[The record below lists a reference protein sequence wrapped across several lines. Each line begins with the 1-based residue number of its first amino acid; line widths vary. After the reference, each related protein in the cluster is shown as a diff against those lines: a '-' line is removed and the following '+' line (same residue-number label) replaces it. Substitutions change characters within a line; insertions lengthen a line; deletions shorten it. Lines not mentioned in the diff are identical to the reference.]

1 MQCLLLWLKSRSVR
15 EASRH
20 PAFMDNFSTI
30 SHMCSTYLPSRWVL
44 LFVPG
49 VAERNEDAGW
59 IFFLF
64 LMLIRWNEEGRWV
77 EDFVLLPQGIE
88 SFPSDQPRA
97 RWRDL
102 VCGVLISVDTW
113 HCFNVYNRQHRRRFI
128 DVETTSCV
136 YWHRWLSHWWLVFV
150 LSELMLLWVMGV
162 DLRTLTKFQGSEMSP
177 GLFRDFMDGY
187 IRLSPQAVEH
197 SVVIMTAGSQSRR
210 SYIESYG

>member
-1 MQCLLLWLKSRSVR
+1 
-15 EASRH
+15 
-20 PAFMDNFSTI
+20 MDNFFTI

-64 LMLIRWNEEGRWV
+64 LMLIRWNEEERWV
-77 EDFVLLPQGIE
+77 EDFVLLPQRIE

-102 VCGVLISVDTW
+102 VCGVFISVDTW
-113 HCFNVYNRQHRRRFI
+113 HCFNVYNRQHRRRLI
-128 DVETTSCV
+128 DVETTLCV

-162 DLRTLTKFQGSEMSP
+162 DLRTLTKFQESEMSP
-177 GLFRDFMDGY
+177 GLFQDFMDGY
-187 IRLSPQAVEH
+187 IRLSP
-197 SVVIMTAGSQSRR
+197 
-210 SYIESYG
+210 